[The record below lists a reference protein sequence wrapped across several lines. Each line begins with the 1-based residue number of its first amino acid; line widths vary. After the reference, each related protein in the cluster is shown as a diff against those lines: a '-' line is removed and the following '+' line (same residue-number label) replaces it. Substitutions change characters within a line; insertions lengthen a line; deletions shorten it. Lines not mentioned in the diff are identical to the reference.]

1 MYQFQR
7 EIRRVKINDY
17 EGANFTL
24 ANGNRNVPLEK
35 LISIVM
41 LCNHLI
47 TLNCNQVVEF
57 LVPAEMCTIVLLST
71 W

>member
-24 ANGNRNVPLEK
+24 ANGNRNIPLEK
-35 LISIVM
+35 LTSIDI
-41 LCNHLI
+41 HY
-47 TLNCNQVVEF
+47 
-57 LVPAEMCTIVLLST
+57 
-71 W
+71 